1 MIIVIVMM
9 FCMVLV
15 AVGAYLFLNQPKEG
29 DECEVETPDDNAA
42 TYEIDDEGECV
53 LKSCNSGYYKSG
65 KECLVEEEDVYTP
78 PTPVLRNTPETMR
91 SASTVYQ
98 NETIGVGHHAL
109 GRLDSKSGWAPKT
122 AAIGEWYQLDNGVVG
137 KIAGIAIQGRKDSEG
152 KTWGPQYVKTF
163 KVKSKGADGVWK
175 DVEAGKVYTGNTDAN
190 TQVFVTF
197 ATPVDARYIRIYPQ
211 TWSQHPSLRADIVA
225 GETRTDKTP
234 TVVDVPYSGHKSSGN
249 WGGDAIGTSHGAGRL
264 DSTRAWSADANAVG
278 KWYEL
283 DNGSATD
290 ISGVVIKGR
299 PDGQW
304 INQYVTSFKAQYKDS
319 AGAWKDVDGG
329 YIFEGSLTGDS
340 QANVFFKEPVN
351 TSAIRIY
358 PQTWNNHMSMRAGL
372 MTGGSST
379 TEGYQI
385 GPMVKE
391 IQGFSFY

>member
-15 AVGAYLFLNQPKEG
+15 AVGAYLFLNRPQEG
-29 DECEVETPDDNAA
+29 DECEVETPDDNAL

-53 LKSCNSGYYKSG
+53 LKSCKSGYYKSG
-65 KECLVEEEDVYTP
+65 KECLVEEEEDTYTP
-78 PTPVLRNTPETMR
+78 PTPVLRDTPETMR
-91 SASTVYQ
+91 SASTVWSG
-98 NETIGVGHHAL
+98 EAIGVGHGR
-109 GRLDSKSGWAPKT
+109 GRLDSVQGWSAQNNT
-122 AAIGEWYQLDNGVVG
+122 VGEWYQLDNGVVG
-137 KIAGIAIQGRKDSEG
+137 KITGVAIKGRATAGQWVTG
-152 KTWGPQYVKTF
+152 F
-163 KVKSKGADGVWK
+163 KVKSKGATGTWTDVDG
-175 DVEAGKVYTGNTDAN
+175 GKIYTGNTDMT
-190 TQVFVTF
+190 TQVDVTF
-197 ATPVDARYIRIYPQ
+197 DAPVDARYIRIYPQ
-211 TWSQHPSLRADIVA
+211 TWNGHMSLRADIVA
-225 GETRTDKTP
+225 GETRTNKTP
-234 TVVDVPYSGHKSSGN
+234 TVVDVPYSGHTSSGN
-249 WGGDAIGTSHGAGRL
+249 FAGDAIGTSHGAGRL
-264 DSTRAWSADANAVG
+264 DSNRAWSADTNAVG

-299 PDGQW
+299 PDCC
-304 INQYVTSFKAQYKDS
+304 NQYVTSFKAQYKDS
-319 AGAWKDVDGG
+319 VGAWKDVDGG
-329 YIFEGSLTGDS
+329 YIFEGSQYKNS
-340 QANVFFKEPVN
+340 QANVFFKAPIN